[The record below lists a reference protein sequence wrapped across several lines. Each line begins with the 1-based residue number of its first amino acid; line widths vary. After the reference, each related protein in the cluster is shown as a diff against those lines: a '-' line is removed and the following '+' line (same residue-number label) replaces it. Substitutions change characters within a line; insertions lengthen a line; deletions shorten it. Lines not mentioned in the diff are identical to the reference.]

1 MGIEN
6 NNPGNIKK
14 GENWEGMVESEGK
27 FVEFESPEYGIR
39 AISRILQTYSKEY
52 KLDNIKKIINR
63 YAPPK
68 ENDTKTYIKNMSEF
82 TGFKPN
88 EKLNLED
95 PETLSKLIKGI
106 IRQENPGK
114 TEDYYSDEL
123 VNKSIEMSFDKDEI
137 PETERMLSN
146 SKPTGEVDS
155 GDEENPR
162 TRRDLPPQAITPKER
177 NLTGVAPMPIKKEYD
192 EDETPAV
199 EMPTMKE
206 EGEVKAVEMPTVD
219 DQMDALDFGDLRDAP
234 GSKRIRTAKEEKEQV
249 EKMKKATKEGTRVA
263 GEKPDTTTG
272 FEDDEYIPGIEMESR
287 DDTMIADDT
296 QVSATDMDDTPSGD
310 DIFTTFFKSL
320 GDVTFDEG
328 FEVDDLNLKKGGAVE
343 ADFDGKDNDDED
355 EDEGDPPPLAKPE
368 EVADD
373 IPAMLS
379 EGEYVLPANVVRYL
393 GLERIIDMHQ
403 KVLHEIQQMEDL
415 GMIQNVDENGK
426 PENDDDEMKFI
437 QPEGKVTE
445 TLIIAAKPQGMMC
458 PPEMAEGGQINR
470 DIDIDRTLDD
480 DMLDIRA
487 SISNQRNPVGFKTI
501 FDPEVGVIKIKTPK
515 GDISMDKGVIGEFK
529 DQYEGPEG
537 ADPAD
542 PSTGGTAES
551 GWSLIGSIKDLISET
566 IGGPGT
572 DKAANE
578 RSLSVGYDIQREVD
592 PGDEDETMSP
602 GHDVGATDDD
612 SAGDDTGPGSDASEG
627 AEANGAARGGLMA
640 RFNTGGAVDYNIAG
654 VGTVAGDMQ
663 LGDQLAAMEKPKT
676 YEEIRADV
684 LGDPLRDTPD
694 LPEDYGNMRSEN
706 YIYKDNPVLKGSDL
720 QKRKKRSSFVFDP
733 NASGGQNANDYTNDK
748 EVKQLLDL
756 AGVDSEEYA
765 FVMQDYNKGREY
777 LGGAISIKQNER
789 LKKGLDA
796 LADKRRILKQGL
808 KASDIPEGATNRD
821 VFKKV
826 FFNEIDYFGES
837 LDPQNFEQPTQLNTV
852 LDITDNELE
861 RLRSGKE
868 AGTLNKKEREQIEFL
883 DKFDL
888 DAPAETGTVN
898 QGISVLSGGRQGETF
913 YDSYKQRAKRLR
925 GSRSGIMGEGQYVEG
940 VGYVT

>member
-1 MGIEN
+1 MISLEKLKDHLIQKEGLKLEAYKL
-6 NNPGNIKK
+6 PGELNYTIGVGHHGADVKK
-14 GENWEGMVESEGK
+14 GMKITEEEAEQLLEKDIQSKLELIERKLPNFSEYSENLQK
-27 FVEFESPEYGIR
+27 FVVDGFFRGDLSGSPKTLKLLNEGNFEEAAQEFLRNEEYNEAVVSGSGVASRMEDISEAIR
-39 AISRILQTYSKEY
+39 
-52 KLDNIKKIINR
+52 
-63 YAPPK
+63 
-68 ENDTKTYIKNMSEF
+68 
-82 TGFKPN
+82 N
-88 EKLNLED
+88 EGNKDNLEAATM
-95 PETLSKLIKGI
+95 PTMETKRDDG
-106 IRQENPGK
+106 REA
-114 TEDYYSDEL
+114 
-123 VNKSIEMSFDKDEI
+123 
-137 PETERMLSN
+137 
-146 SKPTGEVDS
+146 VD
-155 GDEENPR
+155 
-162 TRRDLPPQAITPKER
+162 
-177 NLTGVAPMPIKKEYD
+177 
-192 EDETPAV
+192 
-199 EMPTMKE
+199 MPTMKIKRDDGRE
-206 EGEVKAVEMPTVD
+206 AVPI
-219 DQMDALDFGDLRDAP
+219 P
-234 GSKRIRTAKEEKEQV
+234 K
-249 EKMKKATKEGTRVA
+249 
-263 GEKPDTTTG
+263 EKPK
-272 FEDDEYIPGIEMESR
+272 M
-287 DDTMIADDT
+287 DDT
-296 QVSATDMDDTPSGD
+296 QKMLIDEESPGKFRDMPPQAEPKDRTLVPSEEEIDNAPTGDNIFSSFFSSISNLFDSDD
-310 DIFTTFFKSL
+310 
-320 GDVTFDEG
+320 DEDNVPIPQ
-328 FEVDDLNLKKGGAVE
+328 EKPQTLKKGGAVE
-343 ADFDGKDNDDED
+343 ADFDGKNNDDED

-393 GLERIIDMHQ
+393 GLERIMDMHQ
-403 KVLHEIQQMEDL
+403 RVLHEIQQMEDL

-445 TLIIAAKPQGMMC
+445 TVIIAAKPQGMMC
-458 PPEMAEGGQINR
+458 PPKMAEGGEVNR
-470 DIDIDRTLDD
+470 NIDIDRTLDD
-480 DMLDIRA
+480 DALKIRA
-487 SISNQRNPVGFKTI
+487 DIANERNPVGFETV
-501 FDPEVGVIKIKTPK
+501 FDPEVGVVKIKTPK
-515 GDISMDKGVIGEFK
+515 GNVSVDKGLVGGFK
-529 DQYEGPEG
+529 TLETGPEG

-542 PSTGGTAES
+542 PDVGGTAS
-551 GWSLIGSIKDLISET
+551 SFDVISQSIKDIISET

-572 DKAANE
+572 QSDLDD
-578 RSLSVGYDIQREVD
+578 RSMTVGYDVSREVD

-663 LGDQLAAMEKPKT
+663 LGDQLEAMEKPKT

-733 NASGGQNANDYTNDK
+733 NASGGQDANDYTNDK

-888 DAPAETGTVN
+888 DAPAETDVVN
-898 QGISVLSGGRQGETF
+898 RGISVLSGGRQGTTF
-913 YDSYKQRAKRLR
+913 YDSSKERAKRL
-925 GSRSGIMGEGQYVEG
+925 GGPRSGIMGEGQYVEG

>member
-1 MGIEN
+1 MISLEKLKDHLIQKEGLKLEAYKL
-6 NNPGNIKK
+6 PGELNYTIGVGHHGADVKK
-14 GENWEGMVESEGK
+14 GMKITEEEAEQLLEKDIQSKLELIERKLPNFSEYSENLQK
-27 FVEFESPEYGIR
+27 FVVDGFFRGDLSGSPKTLKLLNEGNFEEAAQEFLRNEEYNEAVVSGSGVASRMEDISEAIR
-39 AISRILQTYSKEY
+39 
-52 KLDNIKKIINR
+52 
-63 YAPPK
+63 
-68 ENDTKTYIKNMSEF
+68 
-82 TGFKPN
+82 N
-88 EKLNLED
+88 EGNKDNLEAATM
-95 PETLSKLIKGI
+95 PTMETKRDDG
-106 IRQENPGK
+106 REA
-114 TEDYYSDEL
+114 
-123 VNKSIEMSFDKDEI
+123 
-137 PETERMLSN
+137 
-146 SKPTGEVDS
+146 VD
-155 GDEENPR
+155 
-162 TRRDLPPQAITPKER
+162 
-177 NLTGVAPMPIKKEYD
+177 
-192 EDETPAV
+192 
-199 EMPTMKE
+199 MPTMKIKRDDGRE
-206 EGEVKAVEMPTVD
+206 AVPI
-219 DQMDALDFGDLRDAP
+219 P
-234 GSKRIRTAKEEKEQV
+234 K
-249 EKMKKATKEGTRVA
+249 
-263 GEKPDTTTG
+263 EKPK
-272 FEDDEYIPGIEMESR
+272 M
-287 DDTMIADDT
+287 DDT
-296 QVSATDMDDTPSGD
+296 QKMLIDEESPGKFRDMPPQAEPKDRTLVPSEEEIDNAPTGDNIFSSFFSSISNLFDSDD
-310 DIFTTFFKSL
+310 
-320 GDVTFDEG
+320 DEDNVPIPQ
-328 FEVDDLNLKKGGAVE
+328 EKPQTLKKGGAVE
-343 ADFDGKDNDDED
+343 ADFDGKNNDDED

-393 GLERIIDMHQ
+393 GLERIMDMHQ
-403 KVLHEIQQMEDL
+403 RVLHEIQQMEDL

-445 TLIIAAKPQGMMC
+445 TVIIAAKPQGMMC
-458 PPEMAEGGQINR
+458 PPKMAEGGEVNR
-470 DIDIDRTLDD
+470 NIDIDRTLDD
-480 DMLDIRA
+480 DALKIRA
-487 SISNQRNPVGFKTI
+487 DIANERNPVGFETV
-501 FDPEVGVIKIKTPK
+501 FDPEVGVVKIKTPK
-515 GDISMDKGVIGEFK
+515 GNVSVDKGLVGGFK
-529 DQYEGPEG
+529 TLETGPEG

-542 PSTGGTAES
+542 PDVGGTAS
-551 GWSLIGSIKDLISET
+551 SFDVISQSIKDIISET

-572 DKAANE
+572 QSDLDD
-578 RSLSVGYDIQREVD
+578 RSMTVGYDVSREVD
-592 PGDEDETMSP
+592 PGDEDSTGGGYDTSDDDAEE
-602 GHDVGATDDD
+602 GHDEGVG
-612 SAGDDTGPGSDASEG
+612 GG
-627 AEANGAARGGLMA
+627 AELRSGGLMA

-663 LGDQLAAMEKPKT
+663 LGDQLEAMEKPKT

-733 NASGGQNANDYTNDK
+733 NASGGQDANDYTNDK

-888 DAPAETGTVN
+888 DAPAETDVVN
-898 QGISVLSGGRQGETF
+898 RGISVLSGGRQGTTF
-913 YDSYKQRAKRLR
+913 YDSSKERAKRL
-925 GSRSGIMGEGQYVEG
+925 GGPRSGIMGEGQYVEG